1 MSSDHDPVRLNTD
14 PGTSPWLR
22 TMLSD
27 AQADASSTVD
37 IDRMTVRVE
46 AAILAGPPSPDLHV
60 PAKTHLGSLTT
71 SKAIIV
77 GAGLAIGTAIGTVWM
92 LKKAPH
98 SVPQPPASL
107 TQPLNTLPA
116 NPAASAAPTLAESAA
131 APVEN
136 NEAARQSP
144 TPSTPPS
151 ATSRDSRPTGLNEV
165 ALLDLARSSLGTDP
179 RRALSLTQEHAKRFP
194 HGALAQEREVIAIE
208 ALSRLGQTDAARSRG
223 SEFERRY
230 PGSAHQQKIDQTTR
244 GR

>member
-1 MSSDHDPVRLNTD
+1 
-14 PGTSPWLR
+14 
-22 TMLSD
+22 MLSD

-37 IDRMTVRVE
+37 IDRMTGRVE
-46 AAILAGPPSPDLHV
+46 AAILAGPPFPDLPA

-71 SKAIIV
+71 GKAIVV

-98 SVPQPPASL
+98 GVPQPPASV
-107 TQPLNTLPA
+107 TQPSNTLPA
-116 NPAASAAPTLAESAA
+116 NPAASAPPLAESAA

-136 NEAARQSP
+136 NEGARQSP
-144 TPSTPPS
+144 TPSTPSSP
-151 ATSRDSRPTGLNEV
+151 TSRDSRTSGLNEV

-194 HGALAQEREVIAIE
+194 HGALTQEREVIAIE

-223 SEFERRY
+223 SEFERHY

-244 GR
+244 GK